1 VVAQDG
7 STEFG
12 ATRSI
17 WLMLELSNVLISDTS
32 SRQACLV
39 SCIPSAEIVTRVTLG
54 QDTTGDKVVRIH
66 KDPGL
71 PYFPDHW
78 ASDRSHG
85 PPASTD
91 RLKSSAGPQRR
102 AQAGELGLRCAL
114 VEAIV
119 DESKLQ

>member
-1 VVAQDG
+1 MPCQ
-7 STEFG
+7 
-12 ATRSI
+12 
-17 WLMLELSNVLISDTS
+17 LYPISRD
-32 SRQACLV
+32 RDKNDAWPGHLV
-39 SCIPSAEIVTRVTLG
+39 
-54 QDTTGDKVVRIH
+54 DKVVRIH

-78 ASDRSHG
+78 APDRSHG

-102 AQAGELGLRCAL
+102 AQAGELGLKCAL

-119 DESKLQ
+119 D